1 MLATALFWALGRLR
15 ALWALICEHPLP
27 FACGGIL
34 LACVWF
40 WNGEQSA
47 KREVS
52 LVRAALDSAHKASVA
67 ELTRATAERDAAIK
81 HEKEQNDATDQRV
94 AAARVDDSRHLADY
108 IGRLRA
114 AKYQGD
120 GGSLPPSGKEDMAQ
134 GGNRPGGTSEL
145 DARLNTD
152 LEICTVN
159 TRRLLEIHNEAV
171 TDSPQSH

>member
-1 MLATALFWALGRLR
+1 MLAIAASWALGRLR
-15 ALWALICEHPLP
+15 ALWSIICDHPLP
-27 FACGGIL
+27 CACWGLL
-34 LACVWF
+34 LACVWL
-40 WNGEQSA
+40 WHGEQSA